1 MKTIALATTVALSAG
16 LLLSNGAQSATFDI
30 GWAEL
35 ADGDFSTSAT
45 SISRTTGGVTVSAQ
59 GYAAALP
66 SGASDATISGPLPAI
81 DVAACG
87 NLNPALCPGGNANG
101 LRLSRVGLGIRQ
113 ADNTSL
119 GLNGTNGPA
128 NTDLSEFIVFTFSQ
142 QVDIGSVIVDDVSN
156 FPRAIWYGSGTSATL
171 SGGLSDLLDGL
182 DFGNSAD
189 DATDGVYSHAVN
201 LSGITTLV
209 VGAPFRNEN
218 PFGIA
223 PGRSNFYVAGFGD
236 VDLTKTDPDPDPD
249 TSVVPLPA
257 TGLLLIAAL
266 GALGRRR
273 AR

>member
-1 MKTIALATTVALSAG
+1 MKTIALATTIALSAG
-16 LLLSNGAQSATFDI
+16 LALSTAARAATFDI
-30 GWAEL
+30 GWTNL
-35 ADGDFSTSAT
+35 AAGDFSASADA
-45 SISRTTGGVTVSAQ
+45 ISRTVGGVTVSAQ
-59 GYAAALP
+59 GFTATLP
-66 SGASDATISGPLPAI
+66 SGGSDAGLTGPLPAI
-81 DVAACG
+81 DVAACT
-87 NLNPALCPGGNANG
+87 NLNPALCEGGRADG
-101 LRLSRVGLGIRQ
+101 LRLSRAGLGIRQ
-113 ADNTSL
+113 SDNTAV
-119 GLNGTNGPA
+119 GLNGA
-128 NTDLSEFIVFTFSQ
+128 NTADGTVTDFIIFSFSQ
-142 QVDIGSVIVDDVSN
+142 QVDIGSVVVDDVSN
-156 FPRAIWYGSGTSATL
+156 FSRSIWYGSGMSADL
-171 SGGLSDLLDGL
+171 SGGLSGLLDGL

-209 VGAPFRNEN
+209 VGAPFRTDN

-223 PGRSNFYVAGFGD
+223 TGRSNFYVAGFGE